1 MTPEYEAVSVTEVG
15 VVTVPVAT
23 EKVADV
29 EPCGTVTDA
38 GTLAAVFGLE
48 SDTTAPPDGA
58 AAARV
63 TVPVPD
69 WPLTIVPG
77 DTEIP
82 LSAAGGGLTVKP
94 NVSLVPA

>member
-1 MTPEYEAVSVTEVG
+1 MTEVE
-15 VVTVPVAT
+15 VATVPVVT

-38 GTLAAVFGLE
+38 GTLAAAFGLE
-48 SDTTAPPDGA
+48 SDTTAPPEGA
-58 AAARV
+58 AAIRV

-77 DTEIP
+77 DTEILLRAP
-82 LSAAGGGLTVKP
+82 GGGLTIKP
-94 NVSLVPA
+94 NVSLAPE